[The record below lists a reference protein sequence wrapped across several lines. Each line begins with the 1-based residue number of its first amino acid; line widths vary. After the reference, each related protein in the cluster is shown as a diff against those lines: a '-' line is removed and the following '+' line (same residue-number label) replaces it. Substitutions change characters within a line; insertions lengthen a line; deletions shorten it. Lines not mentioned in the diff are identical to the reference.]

1 MQLKIKIKVMNKS
14 DLEVIGSWPDVS
26 NIDPLTINVVV
37 VGVNASYGYTLV
49 PIVGTCV
56 FLGNVGVALVVLQ
69 AETGFVAL
77 GYLVASGINDI
88 EVGEHLHAVIM
99 AKEKQDRFCN

>member
-1 MQLKIKIKVMNKS
+1 M
-14 DLEVIGSWPDVS
+14 
-26 NIDPLTINVVV
+26 
-37 VGVNASYGYTLV
+37 VGVYASHGYTLV
-49 PIVGTCV
+49 PIVGTSI

-77 GYLVASGINDI
+77 GHLVASGIDEI

-99 AKEKQDRFCN
+99 ATGKFGG